1 MAQEQEYKYPRVC
14 VPQTP
19 LIRKGR
25 TAAEQGRI
33 APSRGRWGKGRSCLS
48 APSFQTEAFPAHID
62 RMSPHDNASSGLF
75 AGKES
80 EKTERKGMGT
90 ESPLQARWG
99 ELSQRGDTPAPSSPV
114 SGSGIVK
121 QAAAGRPGLKAE
133 KGDLPEERG
142 C

>member
-1 MAQEQEYKYPRVC
+1 MGEGEVLPLCAQLPN
-14 VPQTP
+14 
-19 LIRKGR
+19 
-25 TAAEQGRI
+25 
-33 APSRGRWGKGRSCLS
+33 RSFS
-48 APSFQTEAFPAHID
+48 AHTD

-90 ESPLQARWG
+90 ESPLQARQG

-121 QAAAGRPGLKAE
+121 QAATGRPGLKAE
-133 KGDLPEERG
+133 KRDLPEERS